1 MIENKNIVE
10 KETYRQIY
18 EKARMDSE
26 LEIDRYIKFL
36 AGGALVLSLTFIG
49 NIIPANDNPI
59 IAPWLIIV
67 GWVLLVIALAINF
80 TSYFLTIRNAK
91 KAIDEIDSDK
101 NWEKPVKK
109 RNKLINKYNIAAAIA
124 SILGI
129 IGITLFISLNIQK
142 VMSEEKINRE
152 EPIEIEER
160 SQTLP
165 TPREQDN
172 SSEESDNQSNDE
184 IKK

>member
-1 MIENKNIVE
+1 MNKNMGE
-10 KETYRQIY
+10 KETYRKIY

-26 LEIDRYIKFL
+26 LEIDRYVKFL

-49 NIIPANDNPI
+49 NIIPNNDTAI
-59 IAPWLIIV
+59 IVPWLIIG
-67 GWVLLVIALAINF
+67 GWLFLVIALVINF

-101 NWEKPVKK
+101 DWEKSVKK
-109 RNKLINKYNIAAAIA
+109 RNKLINRCNISAATVT
-124 SILGI
+124 ILGVL
-129 IGITLFISLNIQK
+129 GITLFISLNIQK
-142 VMSEEKINRE
+142 VMSEENINRE
-152 EPIEIEER
+152 ESIELEER

-172 SSEESDNQSNDE
+172 SSEESNNQSNDE
-184 IKK
+184 VKK